1 MLTHDFFEYGIAMR
15 TKASA
20 PAAMHMRGTTGTIL
34 IALAALPAAHAAQ
47 YPEKSVR
54 VIIGL
59 AAGGGTDIS
68 ARVLTQKLSETLG
81 QSFIVDNR
89 PGAGSILGIELAAK
103 SPPDGYT
110 LLMVSPEFAVN
121 PSLHGKVP
129 YDAVRDFAPVA
140 QVVYGQ
146 YFLSARTG
154 APYNSI
160 KELIAY
166 AKAHPRQLNYASS
179 GSGSANHLAGEL
191 FKTMAGIEMVH
202 VPYKGSGPS
211 VTALLSGEVQIVFS
225 STTAIIQHVRA
236 GRAKALAVTGP
247 KRASIAPE
255 IPTVG
260 EAGLPGYVVTG
271 WFGLLAPAQTPPAI
285 VERLNSEINRVLP
298 SLRERYAELGTEL
311 VGGTP
316 REFGAF
322 IKTELAKW
330 ARVVKASGAK
340 PE

>member
-1 MLTHDFFEYGIAMR
+1 MRIESSNAPGELMR
-15 TKASA
+15 TLTALMLLVTA
-20 PAAMHMRGTTGTIL
+20 PSV
-34 IALAALPAAHAAQ
+34 AHAAP

-54 VIIGL
+54 VIVGL
-59 AAGGGTDIS
+59 AAGGGTDIT
-68 ARVLTQKLSETLG
+68 ARILAQKLSETLG

-121 PSLHGKVP
+121 PGLHGKVP
-129 YDAVRDFAPVA
+129 YDAVRDFAPIA

-146 YFLSARTG
+146 YFLSARPGT
-154 APYNSI
+154 PFNSI
-160 KELIAY
+160 RELIAY
-166 AKAHPRQLNYASS
+166 AKANPRQLNYASS
-179 GSGSANHLAGEL
+179 GTGSANHLAGEL
-191 FKTMAGIEMVH
+191 FKTMAGIDMVH

-211 VTALLSGEVQIVFS
+211 VTALLSGEVQTVFS

-247 KRASIAPE
+247 KRATIAPE
-255 IPTVG
+255 IPTVA

-271 WFGLLAPAQTPPAI
+271 WFGLLAPAHAPPAI
-285 VERLNSEINRVLP
+285 VERLNAEINRVLP
-298 SLRERYAELGTEL
+298 SLRDRYAELGTEL
-311 VGGTP
+311 VGGSP
-316 REFGAF
+316 AEFGAF
-322 IKTELAKW
+322 IKSELAKW
-330 ARVVKASGAK
+330 AQVVKASGAK

>member
-1 MLTHDFFEYGIAMR
+1 MWIESSNAPGELMR
-15 TKASA
+15 TLTALMLLVTA
-20 PAAMHMRGTTGTIL
+20 PSV
-34 IALAALPAAHAAQ
+34 AHAAP

-54 VIIGL
+54 VIVGL
-59 AAGGGTDIS
+59 AAGGGTDIT
-68 ARVLTQKLSETLG
+68 ARILAQKLSETLG

-121 PSLHGKVP
+121 PGLHGKVP
-129 YDAVRDFAPVA
+129 YDAVRDFAPIA

-146 YFLSARTG
+146 YFLSARPGT
-154 APYNSI
+154 PFNSI
-160 KELIAY
+160 RELIAY
-166 AKAHPRQLNYASS
+166 AKANPRQLNYASS
-179 GSGSANHLAGEL
+179 GTGSANHLAGEL
-191 FKTMAGIEMVH
+191 FKTMAGIDMVH

-211 VTALLSGEVQIVFS
+211 VTALLSGEVQTVFS

-247 KRASIAPE
+247 KRATIAPE
-255 IPTVG
+255 IPTVA

-271 WFGLLAPAQTPPAI
+271 WFGLLAPAHAPPAI
-285 VERLNSEINRVLP
+285 VERLNAEINRVLP
-298 SLRERYAELGTEL
+298 SLRDRYAELGTEL
-311 VGGTP
+311 VGGSP
-316 REFGAF
+316 AEFGAF
-322 IKTELAKW
+322 IKSELAKW
-330 ARVVKASGAK
+330 AQVVKASGAK

>member
-1 MLTHDFFEYGIAMR
+1 MWIESSNAPGELMR
-15 TKASA
+15 TLTALMLLVTA
-20 PAAMHMRGTTGTIL
+20 PSV
-34 IALAALPAAHAAQ
+34 AHAAP

-54 VIIGL
+54 VIVGL
-59 AAGGGTDIS
+59 AAGGGTDIT
-68 ARVLTQKLSETLG
+68 ARILAQKLSETLG

-103 SPPDGYT
+103 SAPDGYT

-121 PSLHGKVP
+121 PGLHGKVP
-129 YDAVRDFAPVA
+129 YDAVRDFAPIA

-146 YFLSARTG
+146 YFLSARPGT
-154 APYNSI
+154 PFNSI
-160 KELIAY
+160 RELIAY
-166 AKAHPRQLNYASS
+166 AKANPRQLNYASS
-179 GSGSANHLAGEL
+179 GTGSANHLAGEL
-191 FKTMAGIEMVH
+191 FKTMAGIDMVH

-211 VTALLSGEVQIVFS
+211 VTALLSGEVQTVFS

-247 KRASIAPE
+247 KRATIAPE
-255 IPTVG
+255 IPTVA

-271 WFGLLAPAQTPPAI
+271 WFGLLAPAQAPPAI
-285 VERLNSEINRVLP
+285 VERLNAEINRVLP

-311 VGGTP
+311 VGGSP
-316 REFGAF
+316 AEFGEF
-322 IKTELAKW
+322 IKSELAKW

-340 PE
+340 AE

>member
-1 MLTHDFFEYGIAMR
+1 MRIESSNAPAEAMR
-15 TKASA
+15 TLTALMLLVTA
-20 PAAMHMRGTTGTIL
+20 PSV
-34 IALAALPAAHAAQ
+34 AHAAP

-54 VIIGL
+54 VIVGL
-59 AAGGGTDIS
+59 AAGGGTDIT
-68 ARVLTQKLSETLG
+68 ARILAQKLSETLG

-121 PSLHGKVP
+121 PGLHGKVP
-129 YDAVRDFAPVA
+129 YDAVRDFAPIA

-146 YFLSARTG
+146 YFLSARPGT
-154 APYNSI
+154 PFNSI
-160 KELIAY
+160 RELIAY
-166 AKAHPRQLNYASS
+166 ARANPRQLNYASS
-179 GSGSANHLAGEL
+179 GTGSANHLAGEL
-191 FKTMAGIEMVH
+191 FKTMAGIDMVH

-211 VTALLSGEVQIVFS
+211 VTALLSGEVQTVFS

-247 KRASIAPE
+247 KRATIAPE
-255 IPTVG
+255 IPTVA

-271 WFGLLAPAQTPPAI
+271 WFGLLAPAHAPPAI
-285 VERLNSEINRVLP
+285 VERLNAEINRVLP
-298 SLRERYAELGTEL
+298 SLRDRYAELGTEL

-316 REFGAF
+316 AEFGAF
-322 IKTELAKW
+322 IKSELAKW
-330 ARVVKASGAK
+330 AQVVKASGAR

>member
-1 MLTHDFFEYGIAMR
+1 M
-15 TKASA
+15 
-20 PAAMHMRGTTGTIL
+20 PARLEAKVCKC
-34 IALAALPAAHAAQ
+34 LAALLLAPALASGAQ

-54 VIIGL
+54 VIVGL

-89 PGAGSILGIELAAK
+89 PGAGSMLGLELAAK

-110 LLMVSPEFAVN
+110 LIMVSPEFAVN
-121 PSLHGKVP
+121 PSLQSKVP
-129 YDAVRDFAPVA
+129 YDAVRDFAPIA

-146 YFLSARTG
+146 YFLSARSS
-154 APYNSI
+154 AAFNSI
-160 KELIAY
+160 KELIAF
-166 AKAHPRQLNYASS
+166 AKANPRQLNYASS
-179 GSGSANHLAGEL
+179 GNGSANHLAGEL
-191 FKTMAGIEMVH
+191 FKTMAGVEMAH

-211 VTALLSGEVQIVFS
+211 VTALLSGEVQLVFS

-255 IPTVG
+255 IPTVS

-271 WFGLLAPAQTPPAI
+271 WFGLLAPAKTPPAI
-285 VERLNSEINRVLP
+285 VERLNAEINRVLP

-311 VGGTP
+311 VGGTAS
-316 REFGAF
+316 EFGLF
-322 IKTELAKW
+322 IKSELAKW
-330 ARVVKASGAK
+330 AQVVKASGAK
-340 PE
+340 PD

>member
-1 MLTHDFFEYGIAMR
+1 MRIESSNAPAEAMR
-15 TKASA
+15 TLTALMLLVTA
-20 PAAMHMRGTTGTIL
+20 PSV
-34 IALAALPAAHAAQ
+34 AHAAP

-54 VIIGL
+54 VIVGL
-59 AAGGGTDIS
+59 AAGGGTDIT
-68 ARVLTQKLSETLG
+68 ARILAQKLSETLG

-121 PSLHGKVP
+121 PGLHGKVP
-129 YDAVRDFAPVA
+129 YDAVRDFAPIA

-146 YFLSARTG
+146 YFLSARPGT
-154 APYNSI
+154 PFNSI
-160 KELIAY
+160 RELIAY
-166 AKAHPRQLNYASS
+166 ARANPRQLNYASS
-179 GSGSANHLAGEL
+179 GTGSANHLAGEL
-191 FKTMAGIEMVH
+191 FKTMAGIDMVH

-211 VTALLSGEVQIVFS
+211 VTALLSGEVQTVFS

-247 KRASIAPE
+247 KRATIAPE
-255 IPTVG
+255 IPTVA

-271 WFGLLAPAQTPPAI
+271 WFGLLAPAHAPPAI
-285 VERLNSEINRVLP
+285 VERLNAEINRVLP
-298 SLRERYAELGTEL
+298 SLRDRYAELGTEL
-311 VGGTP
+311 VGGSP
-316 REFGAF
+316 AEFGAF
-322 IKTELAKW
+322 IKSELAKW
-330 ARVVKASGAK
+330 AQVVKASGAK